1 MAGRLWLKEIRRG
14 KMLRDVVVPC
24 PGEAFEEALREGC
37 RALDL
42 AVPLLVPKHRR
53 DWEAF
58 RQMRFLPEHFG
69 EPIAF
74 DRLEAEY
81 FDPDAAPSARGSR
94 DPRNG

>member
-24 PGEAFEEALREGC
+24 LGDAFEEALREGC
-37 RALDL
+37 HALDL
-42 AVPLLVPKHRR
+42 AVPLLVPKHHK
-53 DWEAF
+53 DWESF

-69 EPIAF
+69 ESVAF

-81 FDPDAAPSARGSR
+81 FDPDVVKPGRKSQ